1 MRLLANKMKSQAKL
15 NDFEDDLG
23 LIGEQFSVA
32 VSILNVG

>member
-1 MRLLANKMKSQAKL
+1 MRFLANEINSQAKL

-23 LIGEQFSVA
+23 LVGEQFSVA